1 MSEARKISFLEAEAI
16 KLDGYLHFIF
26 TKRAQNEMGL
36 IEIKKLVNRKVFL
49 VQKNREGFEIYT
61 EKYRILCIVSEE
73 DGLIKVTSV
82 YDKVKYYL
90 RNRIMR
96 TGIPVMP
103 ERIYVKIDSK
113 TYGKGV
119 IYDGKED
126 REKVDEIEAEAV
138 EHNKEFISILE
149 VETSKLNDEEED
161 PDYKP
166 SAKLERLLKKA
177 EAYANLECDLSEK
190 EAQLYGKISYKRIET
205 LDYDRNDRTAYA
217 FIVNE
222 LDEKRLQAFAEGTN
236 VQIEVGDDESDFL
249 RAEVISIF
257 NGNEGEQEPH
267 IDLLFQGQVGI
278 DSFNSTGWITKSFS
292 TVMRDVQLKSIEN
305 IRKNTASA
313 KYMDRVFSKDELAG
327 FDDKDLTELEESL
340 RSQKYPPRE
349 SQMQAIK
356 KGINTKD
363 VFLVMGPPGTGKTT
377 VILEWVKYFVK
388 KENLRVLVSSQN
400 NKAVDNVLARIGE
413 EKDVDIIRIGSESKV
428 QSDVLPYL
436 FENKITHLQKQI
448 AEKTGGTIST
458 VQNIEM
464 AWTRIVNLSNSAKEK
479 RQALNDAN
487 AKLDEGIAELAV
499 LRDRLLNA
507 YKEYQYIYAAARKQE
522 DLVKERY
529 EKLMSYP
536 TSGLKG
542 LWGSFM
548 RWKGKSDM
556 REMVAEYD
564 VLHQK
569 EQDAIDGYNA
579 LRKHYKDSS
588 TYLYQMRYVPM
599 CEATSDYN
607 DSYDLLN
614 DKVKSTK
621 LLDHPEWKIE
631 LCDLPP
637 RDSADILTYADII
650 MLKLRKVTTFLGHL
664 RAWQEKNLDTKTHA
678 LEHMILDSA
687 NLVGATCI
695 GVSSQQRFAELNYD
709 VTIIDEAGQIQVHNA
724 LVPMSLS
731 NKLIMLGDHMQIPP
745 SVNDELVQACNENGV
760 STDLLKRSLF
770 EYMYLDIL
778 PDTNKILLDTQFR
791 MPPEVAEI
799 ISKRFYDHHYISMP
813 DFKNDVPSQLPALSS
828 GRIVVIDTSNE
839 QGRFEAKDENN
850 GTYNEMEASIV
861 KKLLYQLL
869 MQHDFDIKSVGI
881 IAAYKAQ
888 VKRIRS
894 SLMDLMDEQ
903 TANDIV
909 ATLDSFQGQE
919 RDVILYS
926 FTRSSM
932 KDPNTK
938 RIGFLNELRRLNV
951 AITRC
956 KKMIVLIG
964 DMKFL
969 SECNY
974 VDDDEEEQDEMD
986 VTVNSE
992 RNFSS
997 FIREMLEGIKNGN
1010 EGFRP
1015 GEIIEYDEF
1024 CRRLDK
1030 DNK

>member
-1 MSEARKISFLEAEAI
+1 MSEAKKISFLSAEAI
-16 KLDGYLHFIF
+16 KLNGHLHFIF
-26 TKRAQNEMGL
+26 TKRAQNEMGVN
-36 IEIKKLVNRKVFL
+36 EIKKLANREVFL

-103 ERIYVKIDSK
+103 EKTYVTIDSR
-113 TYGKGV
+113 TYGKGA
-119 IYDGKED
+119 IYDKKED
-126 REKVDEIEAEAV
+126 REKVNKIEAEAV
-138 EHNKEFISILE
+138 KYNKEFMSVLE
-149 VETSKLNDEEED
+149 IETAKLNNEEED

-190 EAQLYGKISYKRIET
+190 EAQQYGKIPYSRIET
-205 LDYDRNDRTAYA
+205 LNYDRNDRTAYA
-217 FIVNE
+217 FIIKE
-222 LDEKRLQAFAEGTN
+222 LDEKRLKAFAEGTN
-236 VQIEVGDDESDFL
+236 VQIEVGDGEGDFL

-257 NGNEGEQEPH
+257 NGSGGEQEPH

-278 DSFNSTGWITKSFS
+278 DSFNTTGWITKSFS

-305 IRKNTASA
+305 IRKNTAAA
-313 KYMDRVFSKDELAG
+313 KYMDRVFSGEELAG
-327 FDDKDLTELEESL
+327 FDDKDLTKLEENL

-388 KENLRVLVSSQN
+388 EEHLRVLVSSQN

-413 EKDVDIIRIGSESKV
+413 EKDVDVIRIGSEAKV

-458 VQNIEM
+458 VQEIEEV
-464 AWTRIVNLSNSAKEK
+464 WTEIVNLSNSAKEK
-479 RQALNDAN
+479 RLELDDAK
-487 AKLDEGIAELAV
+487 AKLDEGVAELAI

-507 YKEYQYIYAAARKQE
+507 YKVYQDIYAAARKQE
-522 DLVKERY
+522 TLVKERY

-536 TSGLKG
+536 TSGIKG
-542 LWGSFM
+542 LWGGFM
-548 RWKGKSDM
+548 RWMGKSNM
-556 REMVAEYD
+556 RKMVAEYD
-564 VLHQK
+564 LLRQR
-569 EQDAIDGYNA
+569 EQGAIDEYNG
-579 LRKHYKDSS
+579 LRMHYRDSS
-588 TYLYQMRYVPM
+588 THLYQAGYVPM
-599 CEATSDYN
+599 CAATSAYN
-607 DSYDLLN
+607 TSYDLLN
-614 DKVKSTK
+614 DKVKSAK

-631 LCDLPP
+631 LYDLPL
-637 RDSADILTYADII
+637 RDSADILTYSAII
-650 MLKLRKVTTFLGHL
+650 QHRLCKVTAFLGHL
-664 RAWQEKNLDTKTHA
+664 RTWRGKNLDTKTHA

-695 GVSSQQRFAELNYD
+695 GVSSQQRFADLNYD

-745 SVNDELVQACNENGV
+745 SVNDDLVQSCNETGV

-778 PDTNKILLDTQFR
+778 PDSNKILLDTQFR

-799 ISKRFYDHHYISMP
+799 ISKRFYNHHYISMP
-813 DFKNDVPSQLPALSS
+813 DFKNDVHSQIPALSS

-839 QGRFEAKDENN
+839 TDRFEAKDENN

-861 KKLLYQLL
+861 KKLLYQLI
-869 MQHDFDIKSVGI
+869 MQDDFDIRSVGI

-894 SLMDLMDEQ
+894 SLMDLLEEQ

-926 FTRSSM
+926 FTRSSV
-932 KDPNTK
+932 KNPNTK

-974 VDDDEEEQDEMD
+974 VDDEEEEQDEMD

-1015 GEIIEYDEF
+1015 GEIITYDEF
-1024 CRRLDK
+1024 CRRLNHK
-1030 DNK
+1030 IE